1 LKFSRLVVSSRPI
14 SWVNTAI
21 PFAAAYYFS
30 GGELGPAFWVMT
42 LFFLIP
48 YNFLMYG
55 INDVF
60 DYESDVINPR
70 KGGVEGALLLP
81 EMHKITLVASTSLAL
96 PFVLFGIWI
105 SIANALALTALL
117 VSVLSVVAYSLK
129 GLRFKEKPFLD
140 SITSSIHFV
149 SPAVYG
155 LALAQP
161 DADGSIWLGM
171 TAFFLWGAASHAFG
185 AVQDVRADRAAGISS
200 IATALGAR
208 QTTRLAFVLYLVA
221 SVVLLLLPDR
231 FAFAA
236 LAAVPYLFVTAREW
250 QISDDNCERANRGW
264 RLFLGLNFLAGAIVM
279 ALLIGPS

>member
-1 LKFSRLVVSSRPI
+1 
-14 SWVNTAI
+14 
-21 PFAAAYYFS
+21 
-30 GGELGPAFWVMT
+30 M
-42 LFFLIP
+42 
-48 YNFLMYG
+48 
-55 INDVF
+55 
-60 DYESDVINPR
+60 
-70 KGGVEGALLLP
+70 
-81 EMHKITLVASTSLAL
+81 
-96 PFVLFGIWI
+96 
-105 SIANALALTALL
+105 TALL

-155 LALAQP
+155 LLLAQP
-161 DADGSIWLGM
+161 EPNGSIWLGM

-185 AVQDVRADRAAGISS
+185 AVQDVRADREAGISS

-221 SVVLLLLPDR
+221 GVVLLLLPDR

>member
-1 LKFSRLVVSSRPI
+1 MKFSRLVVSSRPL

-30 GGELGPAFWVMT
+30 EGELGPAFWVMT

-48 YNFLMYG
+48 YNSLMYG

-70 KGGVEGALLLP
+70 KGGVEGALLPP
-81 EMHKITLVASTSLAL
+81 EMHKTTLVASTSLAL

-105 SIANALALTALL
+105 SIANTLALTALL

-161 DADGSIWLGM
+161 EPNGSIWLGM
-171 TAFFLWGAASHAFG
+171 IAFFLWGAASHAFG
-185 AVQDVRADRAAGISS
+185 AVQDVRADREAGISS

-208 QTTRLAFVLYLVA
+208 QTTRLAFVLYLFA
-221 SVVLLLLPDR
+221 GVVLLMLPDR